1 MDVDIRLWRSFT
13 TVAEE
18 LHYGRAAERL
28 HITQPA
34 LSRQIRDLERVLGV
48 TLFDRTSRRVV
59 LSRAG
64 QALLGQARRALAES
78 DRAVRLAGLAAH
90 GDWGE
95 LAIAVLPA
103 AALGLLPAIIRAH
116 REAHPAIG
124 VTISESFDEEQLA
137 ALAAGRI
144 DAGFLR
150 ATAAP
155 PGIRLQTLLAEPL
168 LAALPADHQFASRD
182 RIALS
187 DLAGEPFVFFPRHRF
202 VLGYDEFI
210 AACRAAGFSPAI
222 VQEASGIS
230 ALGLVAAGLG
240 VTVVAA
246 SYQALSVD
254 GVRFVPVTGYELSLQ
269 VAWAAGNTNT
279 ALPGFLDT
287 ARHIA
292 ARTVRPRLPPGQLP
306 LARTARQ
313 DASVTDAPLP
323 P

>member
-1 MDVDIRLWRSFT
+1 MDVDARLWRSFT
-13 TVAEE
+13 TVAED

-34 LSRQIRDLERVLGV
+34 LSRQIRDLERVLGI

-64 QALLGQARRALAES
+64 QAVLGQARRALAES
-78 DRAVRLAGLAAH
+78 DRAVRLARLAAH

-103 AALGLLPAIIRAH
+103 VALALLPAIIRAY
-116 REAHPAIG
+116 RDAHPAIG
-124 VTISESFDEEQLA
+124 VTISESFDDEQLA
-137 ALAAGRI
+137 ALTAGRI

-150 ATAAP
+150 AAAAP
-155 PGIRLQTLLAEPL
+155 PGLCLETLLTEPV
-168 LAALPADHQFASRD
+168 LAGLPAGHQLARHN

-187 DLAGEPFVFFPRHRF
+187 ELAGEPFVFFPRHRS
-202 VLGYDEFI
+202 VLAYDEFI
-210 AACRAAGFSPAI
+210 ASCRAAGFSPAI

-246 SYQALSVD
+246 SYQALSLD
-254 GVRFVPVTGYELSLQ
+254 GVRFVPVIGHQLTLQ

-279 ALPGFLDT
+279 ALPGFL
-287 ARHIA
+287 A
-292 ARTVRPRLPPGQLP
+292 
-306 LARTARQ
+306 TARQ
-313 DASVTDAPLP
+313 IAGQTIPARVADQ
-323 P
+323 

>member
-1 MDVDIRLWRSFT
+1 MDVDARLWRSFT

-34 LSRQIRDLERVLGV
+34 LSRQIRDLERVLGI

-64 QALLGQARRALAES
+64 QAVLGQARRALGES
-78 DRAVRLAGLAAH
+78 DRAVRLARLAAH

-103 AALGLLPAIIRAH
+103 VALALLPAIIRAY
-116 REAHPAIG
+116 RDAHPAIG
-124 VTISESFDEEQLA
+124 VTISESFDDEQLA
-137 ALAAGRI
+137 ALTAGRI

-150 ATAAP
+150 AAAAP
-155 PGIRLQTLLAEPL
+155 PGLHLETLLTEPV
-168 LAALPADHQFASRD
+168 LAGLPAGHRLARHR

-187 DLAGEPFVFFPRHRF
+187 ELAGEPFVFFPRHRS
-202 VLGYDEFI
+202 VLAYDQFI
-210 AACRAAGFSPAI
+210 ASCRAAGFSPAI

-246 SYQALSVD
+246 SYQALSLD
-254 GVRFVPVTGYELSLQ
+254 GVRFVPIIGHQLTLQ
-269 VAWAAGNTNT
+269 VAWAAANTNT
-279 ALPGFLDT
+279 ALPGFLE
-287 ARHIA
+287 
-292 ARTVRPRLPPGQLP
+292 
-306 LARTARQ
+306 TARQ
-313 DASVTDAPLP
+313 VAGQAIPARLVPGHLP
-323 P
+323 PAEP

>member
-1 MDVDIRLWRSFT
+1 MDVAARLWRSFT

-34 LSRQIRDLERVLGV
+34 LSRQIRDLEQELGV

-64 QALLGQARRALAES
+64 QSLLGPARRALAES
-78 DRAVRLAGLAAH
+78 DRAVRLARLAAK

-103 AALGLLPAIIRAH
+103 VALALLPAIIRAY
-116 REAHPAIG
+116 REAHPAVG
-124 VTISESFDEEQLA
+124 VTISESFDDEQLT
-137 ALAAGRI
+137 ALTAGRV

-150 ATAAP
+150 AAASP
-155 PGIRLQTLLAEPL
+155 PGLHLETLLTEPVV
-168 LAALPADHQFASRD
+168 AGLPAGHRLARHN
-182 RIALS
+182 RIDLS
-187 DLAGEPFVFFPRHRF
+187 ELAGEPFVFFPRHRS
-202 VLGYDEFI
+202 VLAYDEFI
-210 AACRAAGFSPAI
+210 ASCHTAGFSPAI

-246 SYQALSVD
+246 SYQALSLD
-254 GVRFVPVTGYELSLQ
+254 GVRFVPVAGHQLTLQ
-269 VAWAAGNTNT
+269 VAWAAANTNT
-279 ALPGFLDT
+279 ALPRFLE
-287 ARHIA
+287 
-292 ARTVRPRLPPGQLP
+292 
-306 LARTARQ
+306 TARQ
-313 DASVTDAPLP
+313 VAGQTTSAELAPGPLP
-323 P
+323 PTEP

>member
-1 MDVDIRLWRSFT
+1 MDVDARLWRSFV

-18 LHYGRAAERL
+18 LHYGRAAARL

-59 LSRAG
+59 LGRAG
-64 QALLGQARRALAES
+64 QAVLGQARRALAES
-78 DRAVRLAGLAAH
+78 DRAVRLARLAAH

-103 AALGLLPAIIRAH
+103 VAVALLPAIIRAY
-116 REAHPAIG
+116 RDAHPAIG
-124 VTISESFDEEQLA
+124 VTISESFDDEQLA
-137 ALAAGRI
+137 ALTAGRI

-150 ATAAP
+150 AAAAP
-155 PGIRLQTLLAEPL
+155 PGLHLETLLTEPV
-168 LAALPADHQFASRD
+168 LAGLPAGHRLARHD

-187 DLAGEPFVFFPRHRF
+187 ELAGEPFVLFPRHRS
-202 VLGYDEFI
+202 VLAYDELI

-246 SYQALSVD
+246 SYRALSMD
-254 GVRFVPVTGYELSLQ
+254 GVRFVPVVGHQLTLQ

-279 ALPGFLDT
+279 ALPGFLET
-287 ARHIA
+287 ARRIA
-292 ARTVRPRLPPGQLP
+292 GRTVPPP
-306 LARTARQ
+306 AE
-313 DASVTDAPLP
+313 P
-323 P
+323 

>member
-1 MDVDIRLWRSFT
+1 MDVDVRLWRSFT

-34 LSRQIRDLERVLGV
+34 LSRQIRDLERVLGI

-64 QALLGQARRALAES
+64 QAVLGQARRALAES
-78 DRAVRLAGLAAH
+78 DRAVRLARLAAH

-103 AALGLLPAIIRAH
+103 VALALLPAIIRAY
-116 REAHPAIG
+116 RDAHPAIG
-124 VTISESFDEEQLA
+124 VTISESFDDEQLA
-137 ALAAGRI
+137 ALTAGRI

-155 PGIRLQTLLAEPL
+155 PGIRLQTLLTEPV
-168 LAALPADHQFASRD
+168 LAGLPADHRLARHD

-187 DLAGEPFVFFPRHRF
+187 ELAAEPFVFFPRHRS
-202 VLGYDEFI
+202 VLAYDEFI
-210 AACRAAGFSPAI
+210 ASCRVAGFSPAI

-230 ALGLVAAGLG
+230 ALGFVAAGLG

-246 SYQALSVD
+246 SYQALSLE
-254 GVRFVPVTGYELSLQ
+254 GVRFVPVAGHQLTLQ
-269 VAWAAGNTNT
+269 VAWAADNTNT
-279 ALPGFLDT
+279 ALPAFLE
-287 ARHIA
+287 
-292 ARTVRPRLPPGQLP
+292 
-306 LARTARQ
+306 TARQ
-313 DASVTDAPLP
+313 TASQTDRTLAADLQQAAEP
-323 P
+323 

>member
-1 MDVDIRLWRSFT
+1 MDVDARLWRSFA

-34 LSRQIRDLERVLGV
+34 LSRQIRDLEQALGV

-64 QALLGQARRALAES
+64 RAVLGQARRALTES
-78 DRAVRLAGLAAH
+78 DRAVRLARLAAH

-95 LAIAVLPA
+95 LAIAALPA
-103 AALGLLPAIIRAH
+103 AAVALLPAIIRAY
-116 REAHPAIG
+116 RDAHPAIG
-124 VTISESFDEEQLA
+124 VTIRESFDDEQLA
-137 ALAAGRI
+137 ALTAGRI

-150 ATAAP
+150 AAAAP
-155 PGIRLQTLLAEPL
+155 PGIYLETLLTEPV
-168 LAALPADHQFASRD
+168 LAGLPAGHRLARHD

-187 DLAGEPFVFFPRHRF
+187 ELAGEPFVFFPRYRS
-202 VLGYDEFI
+202 VLAYDEFI
-210 AACRAAGFSPAI
+210 ASCRAAGFSPAI

-240 VTVVAA
+240 VTIVAA
-246 SYQALSVD
+246 SYQALSLD
-254 GVRFVPVTGYELSLQ
+254 GVRLVPVIGHQLTLQ

-279 ALPGFLDT
+279 ALPGFLE
-287 ARHIA
+287 
-292 ARTVRPRLPPGQLP
+292 
-306 LARTARQ
+306 TARQ
-313 DASVTDAPLP
+313 IAGRAIPAPARARP
-323 P
+323 SAVG

>member
-1 MDVDIRLWRSFT
+1 MDVDARLWRSFT

-34 LSRQIRDLERVLGV
+34 LSRQIRDLERVLGI

-64 QALLGQARRALAES
+64 QAVLGQARRALAES
-78 DRAVRLAGLAAH
+78 DRAVRLARLAAH

-103 AALGLLPAIIRAH
+103 VALALLPAIIRAH
-116 REAHPAIG
+116 RDAHPAIG
-124 VTISESFDEEQLA
+124 VTISESFDDEQLA
-137 ALAAGRI
+137 ALTAGRI

-150 ATAAP
+150 AAAAP
-155 PGIRLQTLLAEPL
+155 PGLYLETLLTEPV
-168 LAALPADHQFASRD
+168 LAGLPAGHRLARHN

-187 DLAGEPFVFFPRHRF
+187 ELAGEPFVFFPRHRS
-202 VLGYDEFI
+202 VLAYDQFI
-210 AACRAAGFSPAI
+210 ASCRAAGFSPAI

-246 SYQALSVD
+246 SYQALSLD
-254 GVRFVPVTGYELSLQ
+254 GVRFVPVIGHQLTLQ
-269 VAWAAGNTNT
+269 VAWAAANTNT
-279 ALPGFLDT
+279 ALPGFLE
-287 ARHIA
+287 
-292 ARTVRPRLPPGQLP
+292 
-306 LARTARQ
+306 TARQ
-313 DASVTDAPLP
+313 VAGQTIPTRLVPGHP
-323 P
+323 PPAEP

>member
-1 MDVDIRLWRSFT
+1 MDVDGRLWRSFT

-64 QALLGQARRALAES
+64 QAVLGQARRALAES
-78 DRAVRLAGLAAH
+78 GRAVRLARLAAH

-95 LAIAVLPA
+95 LAIAALPA
-103 AALGLLPAIIRAH
+103 AAVALLPAIIRAY
-116 REAHPAIG
+116 RDAHPAIG
-124 VTISESFDEEQLA
+124 VRISESFDDEQLA
-137 ALAAGRI
+137 ALTAGQI

-150 ATAAP
+150 AAAAP
-155 PGIRLQTLLAEPL
+155 PGLYLETLLTEPV
-168 LAALPADHQFASRD
+168 LAGLPAGHRLARHN

-187 DLAGEPFVFFPRHRF
+187 ELAGEPFVFFPRHRS
-202 VLGYDEFI
+202 VLAYDEFI
-210 AACRAAGFSPAI
+210 ASCRAAGFSPAI

-246 SYQALSVD
+246 SYQALSLD
-254 GVRFVPVTGYELSLQ
+254 GVRFVPVTGHQLTLQ
-269 VAWAAGNTNT
+269 VAWAVGNTNT
-279 ALPGFLDT
+279 ALPGFLE
-287 ARHIA
+287 
-292 ARTVRPRLPPGQLP
+292 
-306 LARTARQ
+306 TARQ
-313 DASVTDAPLP
+313 ITGQANPARRTTD
-323 P
+323 

>member
-1 MDVDIRLWRSFT
+1 MDVDARLWRSFT

-34 LSRQIRDLERVLGV
+34 LSRQIRDLERVLGI

-64 QALLGQARRALAES
+64 QAVLGQARRALAES
-78 DRAVRLAGLAAH
+78 DRAVRLARLAAH

-103 AALGLLPAIIRAH
+103 VALALLPAIIRAH
-116 REAHPAIG
+116 RDAHPAIG
-124 VTISESFDEEQLA
+124 VTISESFDDEQLA
-137 ALAAGRI
+137 ALTAGRI

-150 ATAAP
+150 AAAAP
-155 PGIRLQTLLAEPL
+155 PGLYLETLLTEPV
-168 LAALPADHQFASRD
+168 LAGLPAGHRLARHN

-187 DLAGEPFVFFPRHRF
+187 ELAGEPFVFFPRHRS
-202 VLGYDEFI
+202 VLAYDEFI
-210 AACRAAGFSPAI
+210 ASCRAAGFSPAI

-246 SYQALSVD
+246 SYQALSLD
-254 GVRFVPVTGYELSLQ
+254 GVRFVPVIGHQLTLQ

-279 ALPGFLDT
+279 ALPGFLET
-287 ARHIA
+287 TRQIAGQTIPARLVPGH
-292 ARTVRPRLPPGQLP
+292 LPPAEP
-306 LARTARQ
+306 
-313 DASVTDAPLP
+313 
-323 P
+323 

>member
-1 MDVDIRLWRSFT
+1 MDVDARLWRSFT

-34 LSRQIRDLERVLGV
+34 LSRQIRDLERELGA

-64 QALLGQARRALAES
+64 QAVLGQARRALTES
-78 DRAVRLAGLAAH
+78 DRAVRLARLAAH
-90 GDWGE
+90 GEAGE

-103 AALGLLPAIIRAH
+103 AALAPLPAIIRAY
-116 REAHPAIG
+116 RDAYPAIG
-124 VTISESFDEEQLA
+124 VTISECFDDEQLA

-150 ATAAP
+150 AAAAP
-155 PGIRLQTLLAEPL
+155 PGIRLETLLTEPL
-168 LAALPADHQFASRD
+168 LAGLPAGHRLARHD

-187 DLAGEPFVFFPRHRF
+187 ELAAEPFVFFPRHRS
-202 VLGYDEFI
+202 VLAYDEFI
-210 AACRAAGFSPAI
+210 ASCRAAGFSPAI

-246 SYQALSVD
+246 SYQALSLD
-254 GVRFVPVTGYELSLQ
+254 GVRFVPVTGHQLTLQ

-279 ALPGFLDT
+279 ALPGFL
-287 ARHIA
+287 
-292 ARTVRPRLPPGQLP
+292 Q
-306 LARTARQ
+306 TARQ
-313 DASVTDAPLP
+313 IVGQANPAQPAPGHLP
-323 P
+323 PAEP

>member
-1 MDVDIRLWRSFT
+1 MDVDARLWRSFT

-34 LSRQIRDLERVLGV
+34 LSRQIRDLERVLGI

-64 QALLGQARRALAES
+64 QAVLGQARRALAES
-78 DRAVRLAGLAAH
+78 DRAVRLARLAAH

-103 AALGLLPAIIRAH
+103 VALALLPAIIRAY
-116 REAHPAIG
+116 RDAHPAIG
-124 VTISESFDEEQLA
+124 VTISESFDDEQLA
-137 ALAAGRI
+137 ALTAGRI

-150 ATAAP
+150 AAAAP
-155 PGIRLQTLLAEPL
+155 PGLCLETLLTEPV
-168 LAALPADHQFASRD
+168 LAGLPAGHQLARHN

-187 DLAGEPFVFFPRHRF
+187 ELAGEPFVFFPRHRS
-202 VLGYDEFI
+202 VLAYDEFI
-210 AACRAAGFSPAI
+210 ASCRAAGFSPAI

-246 SYQALSVD
+246 SYQALSLD
-254 GVRFVPVTGYELSLQ
+254 GVRFVPVIGHQLTLQ

-279 ALPGFLDT
+279 ALRGFL
-287 ARHIA
+287 A
-292 ARTVRPRLPPGQLP
+292 
-306 LARTARQ
+306 TARQ
-313 DASVTDAPLP
+313 IAGQTIPARVADQ
-323 P
+323 

>member
-1 MDVDIRLWRSFT
+1 MDVDARLWRSFT

-34 LSRQIRDLERVLGV
+34 LSRQIRDLERVLGI
-48 TLFDRTSRRVV
+48 TLFDRTSRRVL

-64 QALLGQARRALAES
+64 QAVLGQARRALAES
-78 DRAVRLAGLAAH
+78 DRAVRLARLAAH

-103 AALGLLPAIIRAH
+103 VALALLPAIIRAY
-116 REAHPAIG
+116 RDAHPAIG
-124 VTISESFDEEQLA
+124 VTISESFDDEQLA
-137 ALAAGRI
+137 ALTSGRI

-150 ATAAP
+150 AAAAP
-155 PGIRLQTLLAEPL
+155 PGLSLETLLTEPV
-168 LAALPADHQFASRD
+168 LAGLPAGHRLARHD

-187 DLAGEPFVFFPRHRF
+187 ELAGEPFVFFPRHRS
-202 VLGYDEFI
+202 VLAYDEFI
-210 AACRAAGFSPAI
+210 VSCRAAGFSPAI

-246 SYQALSVD
+246 SYQALSLD
-254 GVRFVPVTGYELSLQ
+254 GVRFVPVVGHQLTLQ

-279 ALPGFLDT
+279 ALPGFL
-287 ARHIA
+287 A
-292 ARTVRPRLPPGQLP
+292 
-306 LARTARQ
+306 TARQ
-313 DASVTDAPLP
+313 IAAQIIGSPLVPGHLP
-323 P
+323 PAEP

>member
-1 MDVDIRLWRSFT
+1 MDVDARLWRSFA

-18 LHYGRAAERL
+18 LHYGRAADRL

-34 LSRQIRDLERVLGV
+34 LSRQIRDLERALGV

-59 LSRAG
+59 LSQAGRAV
-64 QALLGQARRALAES
+64 LGQARRALAES
-78 DRAVRLAGLAAH
+78 DRAVRLARLAAH

-103 AALGLLPAIIRAH
+103 VALGLLPAIVRAY

-124 VTISESFDEEQLA
+124 VTISESFDDEQLA
-137 ALAAGRI
+137 ALTAGRI

-150 ATAAP
+150 AAAAP
-155 PGIRLQTLLAEPL
+155 PALFLETLLTEPL
-168 LAALPADHQFASRD
+168 LAGLPADHRLARHD

-187 DLAGEPFVFFPRHRF
+187 ELAGEPFVFFPRRRS
-202 VLGYDEFI
+202 VLAYDEFI

-246 SYQALSVD
+246 SYQALSLD
-254 GVRFVPVTGYELSLQ
+254 GVRFVPVIGHELTLQ

-279 ALPGFLDT
+279 VLPGFLD
-287 ARHIA
+287 I
-292 ARTVRPRLPPGQLP
+292 
-306 LARTARQ
+306 ARQ
-313 DASVTDAPLP
+313 IAGQTAL
-323 P
+323 

>member
-1 MDVDIRLWRSFT
+1 MDVDARLWRSFT
-13 TVAEE
+13 TVADE

-34 LSRQIRDLERVLGV
+34 LSRQIRDLERVLGI

-64 QALLGQARRALAES
+64 QAVLGQARRALAES
-78 DRAVRLAGLAAH
+78 DRAVRLARLAAH

-103 AALGLLPAIIRAH
+103 VALALLPAIIRAY
-116 REAHPAIG
+116 RDAHPAIG
-124 VTISESFDEEQLA
+124 VTISESFDDEQLA
-137 ALAAGRI
+137 ALTAGRF

-150 ATAAP
+150 AAAAP
-155 PGIRLQTLLAEPL
+155 PGLHLETLLTEPV
-168 LAALPADHQFASRD
+168 LAGLPAGHRLARHH
-182 RIALS
+182 RIDLA
-187 DLAGEPFVFFPRHRF
+187 DLAGEPFVFFPRHRS
-202 VLGYDEFI
+202 VLAYDEFI
-210 AACRAAGFSPAI
+210 ASCRAAGFSPAI

-246 SYQALSVD
+246 SYQALSLD
-254 GVRFVPVTGYELSLQ
+254 GVRFVPVIGHQLTLQ

-279 ALPGFLDT
+279 ALPGFLET
-287 ARHIA
+287 ARRIA
-292 ARTVRPRLPPGQLP
+292 GQTIPARLVPGQLP
-306 LARTARQ
+306 PGVR
-313 DASVTDAPLP
+313 
-323 P
+323 